1 MTQNLVSMTITQ
13 EDEDDV
19 DASLDRILA
28 RIKFVSLGEENRRRL
43 RMMKAKRA
51 EFGREMIRTMQQYPE
66 MVPRGFDLP
75 GAVADL
81 DALERMERIDARIQ
95 QLARCRATRATR
107 LAATSSPPPRSVTR
121 CRKPSAP
128 RSAWANCSRTSSGV
142 SRVRGRRARRRRA
155 TQRSNRATHRI
166 RGAFASDIGSRA

>member
-19 DASLDRILA
+19 DASLDRIFG

-51 EFGREMIRTMQQYPE
+51 EFGREMIRTMQQHPE
-66 MVPRGFDLP
+66 MVPPGFDLA
-75 GAVADL
+75 GAAADL

-95 QLARCRATRATR
+95 QLATLSRDTRDALGSDV
-107 LAATSSPPPRSVTR
+107 LAAADVGYRISKTFGPALGLGELLKDLKQRFSRPRKKNPTT
-121 CRKPSAP
+121 PSEP
-128 RSAWANCSRTSSGV
+128 TE
-142 SRVRGRRARRRRA
+142 
-155 TQRSNRATHRI
+155 
-166 RGAFASDIGSRA
+166 